1 MALQGLMS
9 AQDWEQASG
18 AALALFNF
26 GQQEAAKR
34 DLLLVDTKYEFGKD
48 SDGNIM
54 LIDEVGGWGM
64 RARGGG
70 GLWGGARMRNSG
82 AAPVFGGRLVA
93 PWGVHRV
100 GSCQDG
106 GSMNVVA

>member
-1 MALQGLMS
+1 MS

-70 GLWGGARMRNSG
+70 GLWACATQEPPRCSVGGLWHLGACTGSG
-82 AAPVFGGRLVA
+82 AARTA
-93 PWGVHRV
+93 
-100 GSCQDG
+100 
-106 GSMNVVA
+106 AA